1 MTSMTAA
8 PQMTANTSDAD
19 TTHKRKMI
27 QAAHEFEALLLNT
40 LLGPLEQTFSSL
52 PGKKPDPESDNYHY
66 LGMQALSSTLAAG
79 KGLGIADMI
88 IRSLLPPGHAA
99 SSGK

>member
-1 MTSMTAA
+1 MASMIAA
-8 PQMTANTSDAD
+8 PQMMANTSDAD
-19 TTHKRKMI
+19 AIHKRKMI
-27 QAAHEFEALLLNT
+27 HAAHEFEALLLNT

-52 PGKKPDPESDNYHY
+52 PGKKPDSESDNYHY
-66 LGMQALSSTLAAG
+66 LGMQALASTLAAG

-88 IRSLLPPGHAA
+88 VRSLLPGHAA